1 MSDILTGA
9 ARPEGW
15 IWRGLTLGLLTLMGG
30 YMSQLLEKLQHD
42 HVNLARLLD
51 LLSAQLD
58 DLFAGDES
66 NFDLKIEMLDYIE
79 HYAEQY
85 HHPAEEIII
94 GKAFRKQAL
103 AAHKPLQ
110 ERVHREH
117 EALMGMARR
126 FRETL
131 EGIMQGE
138 VQRRD
143 EVETRGREFIALQRQ
158 HIDLEEQELFP
169 LLADALTEKE
179 WEKLE
184 REIPH
189 MDDPVFHRQDY
200 NRFRS
205 LIDFLQLQESQ

>member
-1 MSDILTGA
+1 LDLAQTHQQ
-9 ARPEGW
+9 
-15 IWRGLTLGLLTLMGG
+15 GG

-42 HVNLARLLD
+42 HINLARLLD
-51 LLSAQLD
+51 LLSMQLD
-58 DLFAGDES
+58 DLFEGDES
-66 NFDLKIEMLDYIE
+66 NFDLKVEMLDYIE

-85 HHPAEEIII
+85 HHPTEEKVNK
-94 GKAFRKQAL
+94 KAFSKASLQS
-103 AAHKPLQ
+103 HKALQ
-110 ERVHREH
+110 ERVTREH

-131 EGIMQGE
+131 EGVMQGE
-138 VQRRD
+138 VLRRE

-169 LLADALTEKE
+169 LIMDALTEKE

-184 REIPH
+184 RDIPH

-205 LIDFLQLQESQ
+205 LIDYLETQESK

>member
-1 MSDILTGA
+1 
-9 ARPEGW
+9 
-15 IWRGLTLGLLTLMGG
+15 
-30 YMSQLLEKLQHD
+30 MSQLLEKLQQD

-51 LLSAQLD
+51 LLSMQLD
-58 DLFAGDES
+58 DLFEGDES

-85 HHPAEEIII
+85 HHPTEEKVNA
-94 GKAFRKQAL
+94 KAFRKESLQP
-103 AAHKPLQ
+103 HKALQ
-110 ERVHREH
+110 ERVTREH
-117 EALMGMARR
+117 EALMGMARH

-131 EGIMQGE
+131 EGVMQGE
-138 VQRRD
+138 VLRRE

-169 LLADALTEKE
+169 LIADALTEKE

-184 REIPH
+184 RDIPH

-205 LIDFLQLQESQ
+205 LIDYLETQESK